1 MPTADHTPSATT
13 PLLHPRTGMSL
24 AEEFLISR
32 AKHTPPPLTP
42 VLTTPPHVTGVA
54 NMGMAPTPPIAS
66 PSLPPP
72 PLTHKRTPTIIQA
85 LPAQQTQN
93 SLPTPI
99 QLLPNPSLT
108 VSLPRFFSSVG
119 RTTPTTHH
127 NHHPPPTVS
136 LSQPPSFIHPLPPS
150 SLPVI
155 NNNTRK
161 RPIPAI
167 STPPV
172 AMTPGKNP
180 TPQHPTA
187 AMRSSVGVIAT
198 GNRRPETYTRPRTTL
213 VRGNIS
219 SGDHF
224 HNIQFPEVVGVAQG
238 SVGQLTPPKLR
249 RFSHLPTLSA
259 SAQLHAP
266 LVMPKLH
273 RLTTPSFSSRGP
285 ASLAGSTSMPL
296 LRPLSLENGYSSSA
310 PKHNQKHCQN

>member
-1 MPTADHTPSATT
+1 MFVYPQVYSRPVLSE
-13 PLLHPRTGMSL
+13 SL
-24 AEEFLISR
+24 FYVHYLVILVFPNR
-32 AKHTPPPLTP
+32 HTPPPLTP

-180 TPQHPTA
+180 IPQHPTA

-198 GNRRPETYTRPRTTL
+198 GNRRPETYTR
-213 VRGNIS
+213 VCAYVNNIVEMS
-219 SGDHF
+219 IMYS
-224 HNIQFPEVVGVAQG
+224 QG
-238 SVGQLTPPKLR
+238 Q
-249 RFSHLPTLSA
+249 HW
-259 SAQLHAP
+259 
-266 LVMPKLH
+266 
-273 RLTTPSFSSRGP
+273 
-285 ASLAGSTSMPL
+285 
-296 LRPLSLENGYSSSA
+296 
-310 PKHNQKHCQN
+310 